1 MEDELAKS
9 TRRPLTRK
17 QKRKIALLV
26 ILALLLALLAAYYFY
41 YRSTQRLGLDI
52 SPIDEDFVEPPQYL
66 YSFNGGEN
74 RRMQRPTGV
83 LIDGNEALVVDA
95 AKHEVG
101 VYTLEGEFKRS
112 FGASDTIVPLY
123 IAKHPK
129 TGDYYM
135 SDRRARAVKIFA
147 ENGKY
152 KGEFDPKL
160 PKEQLPDFDTRGV
173 QWAPL
178 ALAFGE
184 DGTLYVT
191 EILNGHRLLIF
202 GPDGKFKRSV
212 GDLGI
217 VVESD
222 KAPEVFQFPNGVAV
236 FGRSVYV
243 ADSNNRRVQVFKLD
257 GTYERIIDTK
267 GLPRGVAFLGPFPS
281 DDASTSPRFVVVDT
295 LAHDGTLW
303 NIKGDKL
310 VSFGQQGVLEG
321 EFNYP
326 NGVAV
331 GPKNRIFI
339 ADTANGRVQVW
350 GWPGQVSPVP
360 VPRLPRTWWPC
371 LIPFLLLPLLLL
383 LRKKEFFA
391 TRDFVLAMVEAQ
403 EADLMPHR
411 RRRWVV
417 TNEDYEELKSITQ
430 GDVEFDKLLHPSEY
444 SESDVRAL
452 MEKLEVPQ
460 EQAILL
466 SLAQR
471 AKVFTTEDAELRR
484 LAKVLEIDVVNRVEF
499 VERFTNKATTQVD
512 NE

>member
-1 MEDELAKS
+1 LA
-9 TRRPLTRK
+9 TGNRRPLTRK

-52 SPIDEDFVEPPQYL
+52 SPVEEDFVEPPQYL

-83 LIDGNEALVVDA
+83 LIDGEEALVVDA
-95 AKHEVG
+95 AKHEIG
-101 VYTLEGEFKRS
+101 VYTLDGEFKRS

-123 IAKHPK
+123 VAEHPK
-129 TGDYYM
+129 TGEYYV
-135 SDRRARAVKIFA
+135 SDRRARAIKVFSP
-147 ENGKY
+147 EGRY

-160 PKEQLPDFDTRGV
+160 PAGELPDFETRGV
-173 QWAPL
+173 QWAPV

-212 GDLGI
+212 GTLGI

-222 KAPEVFQFPNGVAV
+222 KAPEVFQFPNGLAV
-236 FGRSVYV
+236 LGRSVYV

-257 GTYERIIDTK
+257 GTYEKIIDTK
-267 GLPRGVAFLGPFPS
+267 GLPRGLSFLSPFRS

-326 NGVAV
+326 NGIAV
-331 GPKNRIFI
+331 GPRNRIFI

-350 GWPGQVSPVP
+350 GWPDQVSPVP

-391 TRDFVLAMVEAQ
+391 SRDFVLAMVDAQ
-403 EADLMPHR
+403 EAGLMPDR

-417 TNEDYEELKSITQ
+417 TAVDYDDLRSITQ
-430 GDVEFDKLLHPSEY
+430 GDVDFERLLHPSEH
-444 SESDVRAL
+444 SESDVKAL
-452 MEKLEVPQ
+452 MEKLEISEQ
-460 EQAILL
+460 QAILL

-471 AKVFTTEDAELRR
+471 SKVFTTEDVELRR

-499 VERFTNKATTQVD
+499 VERFTRRAVKDTPKD
-512 NE
+512 E